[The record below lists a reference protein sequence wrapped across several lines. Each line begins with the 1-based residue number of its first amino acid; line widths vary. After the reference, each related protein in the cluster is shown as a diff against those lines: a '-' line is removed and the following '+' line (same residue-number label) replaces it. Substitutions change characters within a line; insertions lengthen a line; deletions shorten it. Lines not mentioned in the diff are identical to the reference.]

1 MSRPQNSCWT
11 VPRLQ
16 KNLSGPKKAKNDSKI
31 KSKSKVSIEEN
42 IEIQSYSTRWVDPKP
57 VFEPNPATPQGNYGL
72 KKSETTPKSGQSQ
85 KSELKES

>member
-1 MSRPQNSCWT
+1 MSRPQNSFWT

-16 KNLSGPKKAKNDSKI
+16 KKLVRAPPPKNTPKI
-31 KSKSKVSIEEN
+31 SQNQKLVLEEN
-42 IEIQSYSTRWVDPKP
+42 IEIQSYSTRWVDPKT
-57 VFEPNPATPQGNYGL
+57 VFEPNPAIPQGNYGL